1 MSVKQG
7 DSNDGVAAGASRLLM
22 RGAAD
27 DVRAARRLAA
37 MIGDVLLD
45 DDARLDEQTRTLVLR
60 RLAALVTLVERDV
73 RHFAGRLLVARALP
87 EMALPLAGEGAVVLD
102 RLVAADLLRDTEL
115 MRVVIGQCAEAMLAA
130 RLPGPV
136 DDAGAPGL
144 LLRLAD
150 DADGVIAA
158 AAQALLAAAARRDAA
173 MEGAAARGDLPA
185 ECQHRLVWLAAAVLR
200 EAFAPAAPGAALA
213 ELDRALTEAAERAL
227 AAHDEGERAEAAAM
241 RLAAAIDARRDE
253 LPLLLV
259 EALADR
265 RPALFTALI
274 ARALGIDY
282 EAVRTMLLDPD
293 ADRLWI
299 ALRSLRVDRAAI
311 ARIGLALCDADP
323 RRDVEAFADRLDSIV
338 AMPAADA
345 SEALRALQLHPDLRA
360 ALAAIERAR

>member
-27 DVRAARRLAA
+27 DVRAERRLAA
-37 MIGDVLLD
+37 MIGDVLLSD
-45 DDARLDEQTRTLVLR
+45 HDRLDEQTRTLVLR
-60 RLAALVTLVERDV
+60 RLGALVALVERDL
-73 RHFAGRLLVARALP
+73 RHFAGRLLVSRALP
-87 EMALPLAGEGAVVLD
+87 EVALPLAGEGAVVLE
-102 RLVAADLLRDTEL
+102 RLAATDLLRDTEL

-130 RLPGPV
+130 RLPGP
-136 DDAGAPGL
+136 AGEAGDTGL
-144 LLRLAD
+144 LLRLVD
-150 DADGVIAA
+150 EEDGVIAA
-158 AAQALLAAAARRDAA
+158 AARALLSAEGRRHEA
-173 MEGAAARGDLPA
+173 MDGVAARGDLPA
-185 ECQHRLVWLAAAVLR
+185 ECQHRLVWLTAAVLR

-227 AAHDEGERAEAAAM
+227 AAHDEGERSEAAAM

-259 EALADR
+259 DALADR

-274 ARALGIDY
+274 ARALTIDY
-282 EAVRTMLLDPD
+282 EAVRAMLLDPD
-293 ADRLWI
+293 ADRLWL
-299 ALRSLRVDRAAI
+299 ALRSLRIDRAAI

-323 RRDVEAFADRLDSIV
+323 RRDVEAFADRLDDIV

-345 SEALRALQLHPDLRA
+345 GEAMRALQLHPDLRA